1 MGINRINI
9 IAYTDDMILMSP
21 SVRSLK
27 LLIDIFFF
35 YFLMNIFLK
44 INVQKTVVMLFKR
57 TKNCVPKNLKFYFK
71 GH

>member
-1 MGINRINI
+1 MGINRINV

-35 YFLMNIFLK
+35 TF
-44 INVQKTVVMLFKR
+44 
-57 TKNCVPKNLKFYFK
+57 
-71 GH
+71 